1 MEASV
6 YSISHR
12 LHRENGMYFVI
23 LTDLYRFIVEMTY
36 FVLLLLYF

>member
-12 LHRENGMYFVI
+12 VHCENGMYFVI